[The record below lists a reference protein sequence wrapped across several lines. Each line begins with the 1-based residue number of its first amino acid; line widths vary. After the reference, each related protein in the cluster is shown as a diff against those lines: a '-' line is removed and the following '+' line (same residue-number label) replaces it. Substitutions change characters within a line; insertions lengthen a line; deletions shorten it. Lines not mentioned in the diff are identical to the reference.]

1 MIVCF
6 IVKRERQHWHLLR
19 VPWTWTRI
27 RQLFAFVSRGTFLA
41 VDAKATS
48 LLESLETSLA
58 GVRTARK
65 RLRLEIGK
73 FSATEE
79 ATIDQRYKEEV
90 YSGKCVHNRMERG
103 WVCLWVHLIS
113 L

>member
-1 MIVCF
+1 MD
-6 IVKRERQHWHLLR
+6 LDY
-19 VPWTWTRI
+19 
-27 RQLFAFVSRGTFLA
+27 LFAFVSRGTFLA
-41 VDAKATS
+41 VDAEATS

-90 YSGKCVHNRMERG
+90 YSGKCVHNRMERVG
-103 WVCLWVHLIS
+103 WGAGGFWAHLLS